1 MAKFKHLA
9 RARKI
14 LLPLVFLAV
23 GIGGFAWF
31 NVRTPPPVTA
41 AVEQKV
47 WAVTVEEVALV
58 TARPALRL
66 VGVVESPR
74 RTDLRAAVD
83 AEVTAVHVL
92 AGETVQA
99 GQALVQLDD
108 ADLQLQLRQREA
120 DVAEAEASLARER
133 IQFEADR
140 KSLARESVL
149 FELAQKDTERLRR
162 VVKSQSEAEV
172 QLDRSRSALQRA
184 GLQLVAR
191 QLAVDG
197 HPARMAMLQAQI
209 ARAEALRDQAL
220 LDLRRAT
227 VTAGADGKVTAV
239 HVAAAGRVAA
249 GAALVTMF
257 DHSLVEVRA
266 QIPDRD
272 LPRVRR
278 ALAGGGSVAGETVV
292 DGARLALTLDRLAA
306 AVAPGQGG
314 VDAMFRLAD
323 SAAAPELGR
332 VVELFA
338 RLAPEPAVVTAPRQA
353 LYGSNKM
360 FKVVDGKLAAVTVQL
375 AGRTFTNGDGGGDD
389 RLLVRSAQLAD
400 GDLLVV
406 SALPNAVHGLPV
418 RIAR

>member
-1 MAKFKHLA
+1 MMA
-9 RARKI
+9 RVRKI
-14 LLPLVFLAV
+14 LLPLFFLAAGV
-23 GIGGFAWF
+23 AGFAWF
-31 NVRTPPPVTA
+31 NARTPPPVTA
-41 AVEQKV
+41 DVEQKT

-66 VGVVESPR
+66 VGVVESPH

-83 AEVTAVHVL
+83 AEVAAVHVL
-92 AGETVQA
+92 AGETVRA

-108 ADLQLQLRQREA
+108 ADLQLQLQQREA
-120 DVAEAEASLARER
+120 DVAEAEASLASEK

-140 KSLARESVL
+140 KSLARETVL
-149 FELAQKDTERLRR
+149 YELAQKDTGRHQR
-162 VVKSQSEAEV
+162 VVKSQSEAEA
-172 QLDRSRSALQRA
+172 QLDRSRSELQRA

-197 HPARMAMLQAQI
+197 HPARMAMLRAQM

-220 LDLRRAT
+220 LDLQRAT
-227 VTAGADGKVTAV
+227 VTAKSDGKVTAV

-257 DHSLVEVRA
+257 DRSLVEVRA

-272 LPRVRR
+272 LPKVRR
-278 ALAGGGSVAGETVV
+278 ALAGGLGVAGETVV

-306 AVAPGQGG
+306 DVAPGQGG
-314 VDAMFRLAD
+314 VDAMFRLAE
-323 SAAAPELGR
+323 SAPAPELGR

-338 RLAPEPAVVTAPRQA
+338 HLAPEPAVVAAPRQA
-353 LYGSNKM
+353 LYGNSKM
-360 FKVVDGKLAAVTVQL
+360 FKVVDGKLAAVAVQL
-375 AGRTFTNGDGGGDD
+375 VGRTFTNGGDNGD
-389 RLLVRSAQLAD
+389 SRLLVRSAQLDD

-406 SALPNAVHGLPV
+406 SALPNAVQGLPV